1 MMLTALGRR
10 HRLAEV
16 RLAIGITAL
25 TGLMAIAMPAAG
37 APLASAFRHGVAAG
51 EISSTSA
58 ILWTRAP
65 KAGPVALAVAARA
78 DAKALLFDGRA
89 TRAADLTVQGVVRKL
104 KPDTTYAYAFAQGKA
119 TSAVGTFTTAPAP
132 TADTSVRFAITG
144 DADATPGPSGEPG
157 FNRYEVYARMA
168 AERNAFNIN
177 LGDTIYSDSEI
188 GGAPVARTA
197 PQKWEK
203 YKLGLALLALR
214 QLRAS
219 AGLYS
224 HWDDHEFINDFS
236 RAENGEA
243 IYQAGVKAFRDYA
256 PVAKLTAN
264 GLYRTF
270 RWGKHL
276 ELFFLDERSFRSGKA
291 TQVCGGDL
299 APTLPQAVRDA
310 FSSLAP
316 GLKNPV
322 PPACLAAI
330 NDPARTML
338 GASQYAVFTKS
349 IKASKAT
356 WKVIVNEVP
365 IQQYYALP
373 YDRWEG
379 YAAERERLLRFLQ
392 ANVKNVVFLTTDT
405 HANFVNE
412 VRYATLG
419 GTPESSGI
427 WEVVTGPVATNTFA
441 KEIDGFLGTAGA
453 GTAIGALF
461 FKPPPP
467 NGMGMRCA
475 ALDTYSYAQVTVTAR
490 RLTVA
495 MKDRRGRPVQEATGV
510 ECEPLVLT
518 AR

>member
-1 MMLTALGRR
+1 
-10 HRLAEV
+10 V
-16 RLAIGITAL
+16 RLAAAALGIAAL
-25 TGLMAIAMPAAG
+25 LALSGSATPATSPFAY
-37 APLASAFRHGVAAG
+37 GVAAG
-51 EISSTSA
+51 EVTSTSA
-58 ILWTRAP
+58 LLWTRAP
-65 KAGPVALAVAARA
+65 RAGKVSLELAESVKHIVGLGVVASATARQA
-78 DAKALLFDGRA
+78 N
-89 TRAADLTVQGVVRKL
+89 DLTVGVPINGL
-104 KPDTTYAYAFAQGKA
+104 QPN
-119 TSAVGTFTTAPAP
+119 TSYLYRFRQRGASSQLGSFRTAPAP
-132 TADTSVRFAITG
+132 TATATVRFAITG
-144 DADATPGPSGEPG
+144 DADATPGANDKPAYNG
-157 FNRYEVYARMA
+157 FQVYGRMA
-168 AERNAFNIN
+168 AEGNDFNIN

-188 GGAPVARTA
+188 AGAPVARTA
-197 PQKWEK
+197 KQKWAK
-203 YKLGLALLALR
+203 YKLGLALPALQR
-214 QLRAS
+214 LRAS

-236 RAENGEA
+236 RAENGAA
-243 IYQAGVKAFRDYA
+243 IYAAGVKAFRDYA
-256 PVAKLTAN
+256 PVAKPSAT

-276 ELFFLDERSFRSGKA
+276 ELYFLDERSFRSAKA
-291 TQVCGGDL
+291 ATLCAGDL
-299 APTLPQAVRDA
+299 APTAPQAVRDA
-310 FSSLAP
+310 FSTLAP

-338 GASQYAVFTKS
+338 GARQYAAFTKA
-349 IKASKAT
+349 IKASTAT

-373 YDRWEG
+373 YDRFEG

-392 ANVKNVVFLTTDT
+392 ANVRNVVFLTTDT

-412 VRYATLG
+412 VRYKTLG
-419 GTPESSGI
+419 GPPEGTGI

-441 KEIDGFLGTAGA
+441 KEIDGFLGTPGA

-475 ALDTYSYAQVTVTAR
+475 ALDTYSYSQVTVTAR
-490 RLTVA
+490 TLTVA
-495 MKDRRGRPVQEATGV
+495 MKDAKGRPVQDATGV
-510 ECEPLVLT
+510 ECKPLVLS